1 MSENRLPDYLE
12 HIQQA
17 AADARSFV
25 AGMAKADFLADKRTQ
40 QAVIMSLIIIG
51 EAATKV
57 MDRYATFT
65 RAHAEVPWRSMRN
78 MRNRMAHG
86 YFDINLDVVW
96 ETAQEWLPEL
106 LKSLPAVLM
115 DAHKTNGN
123 EDGSKW
129 QAPR

>member
-1 MSENRLPDYLE
+1 MSENRLPDYLD

-17 AADARSFV
+17 ATDARGFV
-25 AGMAKADFLADKRTQ
+25 EGLGKDDFLADRRTQ

-57 MDRYATFT
+57 MDGHTAFT
-65 RAHAEVPWRSMRN
+65 QAHAELPWRYMRG

-96 ETAQEWLPEL
+96 ETTQQWLPEL
-106 LKSLPAVLM
+106 LQQLPAVRQ
-115 DAHKTNGN
+115 DADD
-123 EDGSKW
+123 EDRNDKGME
-129 QAPR
+129 P

>member
-1 MSENRLPDYLE
+1 MNGNRLPDYID

-17 AADARSFV
+17 AVDVCSFV
-25 AGMAKADFLADKRTQ
+25 DGLDKNEFLEDKRTQ

-57 MDRYATFT
+57 MEGYAVFT
-65 RAHAEVPWRSMRN
+65 EAHPEVPWRNMRG

-86 YFDINLDVVW
+86 YFDIDLDVVW

-106 LKSLPAVLM
+106 LKQLRAVRQ
-115 DAHKTNGN
+115 DASD
-123 EDGSKW
+123 ED
-129 QAPR
+129 

>member
-1 MSENRLPDYLE
+1 MNENRLPDYLN

-25 AGMAKADFLADKRTQ
+25 DGLTKEDFLADKRTQ

-57 MDRYATFT
+57 MDGYAEFT
-65 RAHAEVPWRSMRN
+65 QAHTEVPWRSMRN

-96 ETAQEWLPEL
+96 ATVQDWLPAL
-106 LKSLPAVLM
+106 LQQLPTVRRAADDEAH
-115 DAHKTNGN
+115 DASGT
-123 EDGSKW
+123 
-129 QAPR
+129 AR

>member
-17 AADARSFV
+17 ATDARAFV
-25 AGMAKADFLADKRTQ
+25 EDLGKADFLADRRTQ
-40 QAVIMSLIIIG
+40 QAVIMSLVIIG

-57 MDRYATFT
+57 IEGYAAFT
-65 RAHAEVPWRSMRN
+65 EAHPELPWRKMRG

-86 YFDINLDVVW
+86 YFDMDLNVVW

-106 LKSLPAVLM
+106 LTQLPAVRQE
-115 DAHKTNGN
+115 A
-123 EDGSKW
+123 DGAKLK
-129 QAPR
+129 

>member
-1 MSENRLPDYLE
+1 MNENRLPDYLN

-25 AGMAKADFLADKRTQ
+25 DGLTKEDFLADKRTQ

-57 MDRYATFT
+57 MDGYAEFT
-65 RAHAEVPWRSMRN
+65 QAHTEVPWRSMRN

-96 ETAQEWLPEL
+96 TTAQEWLPEL
-106 LKSLPAVLM
+106 IKQLPAVRQ
-115 DAHKTNGN
+115 DAGD
-123 EDGSKW
+123 ESRDE
-129 QAPR
+129 